1 MELDTEKID
10 ETVLGLL
17 FLTLHDQFRSWKSM
31 DWDALARLHEKG
43 FIGDPAHKAKS
54 VVLTDAGLPEA
65 ARLFKKKFVR
75 HAPSTVSARS
85 AYKNA
90 KVSSANGA
98 RGFLC
103 RSAVD
108 GRYFFRIYGA
118 NEAFTDYDLRHE
130 DLEVTISP
138 DAMASFYRIGDD
150 HAIDHSPEV
159 LGLQQDEG
167 GLDFRGT
174 LGSSKA

>member
-17 FLTLHDQFRSWKSM
+17 YLTLHDQSRAWKSM

-43 FIGDPAHKAKS
+43 FIGDPANKAKS
-54 VVLTDAGLPEA
+54 VVLTDAGLREA
-65 ARLFKKKFVR
+65 ARLFKKQFVK
-75 HAPSTVSARS
+75 HAPSTATVRNGH
-85 AYKNA
+85 KNA
-90 KVSSANGA
+90 EVSSANGT

-103 RSAVD
+103 KSAVD
-108 GRYFFRIYGA
+108 GSYFFRVYEA

-130 DLEVTISP
+130 ELEVTISP

-150 HAIDHSPEV
+150 HILDHSPEV

-167 GLDFRGT
+167 KSG
-174 LGSSKA
+174 